1 MEEHPLYR
9 VLFSCYNIWRQIYT
23 MTIKLLLLKSGEDII
38 ADVKEMAVGEE
49 GSIDTPKR
57 VVGYYLNKPCVVK
70 MRNPQPQ
77 ASDGNTQKAGFEVSL
92 FPWMP
97 LSADTRIPVT
107 ADWLITMVEPT
118 AKLKEMYIEDVV
130 NGPSGKANT
139 SNNKSDSDK

>member
-1 MEEHPLYR
+1 
-9 VLFSCYNIWRQIYT
+9 
-23 MTIKLLLLKSGEDII
+23 MTIKLALLKSGEDII
-38 ADVKEMAVGEE
+38 TDITEMRIGDDEPN
-49 GSIDTPKR
+49 SK
-57 VVGYYLNKPCVVK
+57 VVGYFFDKPCVVK
-70 MRNPQPQ
+70 MRNPQSQ
-77 ASDGNTQKAGFEVSL
+77 APDGNTQKAGFEVSL

-118 AKLKEMYIEDVV
+118 VKLKEMYIEDVV

>member
-1 MEEHPLYR
+1 
-9 VLFSCYNIWRQIYT
+9 
-23 MTIKLLLLKSGEDII
+23 MTIKLCLLKSGEDII
-38 ADVKEMAVGEE
+38 TDLTEMRIGDDEPN
-49 GSIDTPKR
+49 SK
-57 VVGYYLNKPCVVK
+57 VVGYFFDKPCVVK
-70 MRNPQPQ
+70 MRNPQSQ

-97 LSADTRIPVT
+97 LSSETRIPVT

-130 NGPSGKANT
+130 NGPNSKNSV

>member
-1 MEEHPLYR
+1 
-9 VLFSCYNIWRQIYT
+9 
-23 MTIKLLLLKSGEDII
+23 MTIKLALLKSGEDII
-38 ADVKEMAVGEE
+38 TDITEMRIGDDEPN
-49 GSIDTPKR
+49 SK
-57 VVGYYLNKPCVVK
+57 VVGYFFDKPCVVK
-70 MRNPQPQ
+70 MRNPQSQ

>member
-1 MEEHPLYR
+1 
-9 VLFSCYNIWRQIYT
+9 
-23 MTIKLLLLKSGEDII
+23 MTIKLCLLKSGEDII
-38 ADVKEMAVGEE
+38 TDITEMRIGDDEPN
-49 GSIDTPKR
+49 SK
-57 VVGYYLNKPCVVK
+57 VVGYFFDKPCVVK
-70 MRNPQPQ
+70 MRNPQSQ
-77 ASDGNTQKAGFEVSL
+77 ASDGNTKKAGFEVSL

-139 SNNKSDSDK
+139 SNNKSTSEK